1 MANLDKQLDK
11 IAKLLRKAES
21 TPYPAE
27 AEALREH
34 AERLMIRYGIDK
46 AAVDMERGRQG
57 QTREPIT
64 QKHMVVSGSYQINQL
79 NGLTATLTESRLVT
93 CLQTTHSADGY
104 RVLYVVGAE
113 SDVDQMLRLA
123 ESLLIQQDHAL
134 RTWWA
139 VAGKDKG
146 WMTETERLNERKE
159 FVLGFY
165 AGAALRLREIV
176 GEEVSA
182 TGSGELV
189 LVDRKSRAD
198 DWIAQKYPKIKAAR
212 EQKIARGTAE
222 ATRAGVVEGKKADVN
237 GKKVE
242 ARKAAAALSA
252 AVS

>member
-21 TPYPAE
+21 TEYPAE
-27 AEALREH
+27 AEAFREH

-57 QTREPIT
+57 QTREPIVE
-64 QKHMVVSGSYQINQL
+64 KHLVIGGSYQINQL
-79 NGLTATLTESRLVT
+79 NGLALLLSETRLVT
-93 CLQTTHSADGY
+93 TLQATRSRDSY
-104 RVLYVVGAE
+104 RVLYVIGTE

-123 ESLLIQQDHAL
+123 ESMLIQQRTAL
-134 RTWWA
+134 TKWWA
-139 VAGKDKG
+139 TVEGKG

-159 FVLGFY
+159 FVLGFF

-176 GEEVSA
+176 GQEAS

-189 LVDRKSRAD
+189 LADRKQRANE
-198 DWIAQKYPKIKAAR
+198 WVGEKYPNIPDAR
-212 EQKIARGTAE
+212 QQKIARGTAE